1 MLRLARRNTTRYF
14 ERLNV
19 KHLESATHI
28 DDKDEVWNKHRLFC
42 EEHEI
47 YTAWSMFMLLVTSYA
62 VVYDPYEL
70 AFLKEESENWQVD
83 IFLTCCFLCDIII
96 NFNTAPYN
104 MQTDNFLIDR
114 AAIAKQYVTGWLW
127 VDVVSTIPW
136 DEIFKL
142 LAASMKHADE
152 NSDQGVQTI
161 SRGVRLLR
169 LLRLLRV
176 FRYYKLRKF
185 LINVEEK
192 LQINLYVTS
201 LARSVLI
208 ILYMAHLLAC
218 LWYLAALQGAE
229 MGYEHV
235 WLDTV
240 ETHIAETSPYLESIF
255 WSINIL
261 FVNIMHPPCNPLE
274 FVMCIAMLL
283 IGAFVFGFIF
293 STVNDLVKQVSVESS
308 DVSLQPPSTLSV
320 LPTACPSTLTVVYS
334 RSRTLEV
341 YRTHS
346 PSTLTLISRLL
357 NCGVYRVSTR
367 Q

>member
-104 MQTDNFLIDR
+104 MQTDNFLR
-114 AAIAKQYVTGWLW
+114 SRPIATIRDWMAVVTWYHHS
-127 VDVVSTIPW
+127 V

-152 NSDQGVQTI
+152 NWI
-161 SRGVRLLR
+161 RACKPSRAACGSR
-169 LLRLLRV
+169 LRLLRV

-208 ILYMAHLLAC
+208 ILYMAHFLAC
-218 LWYLAALQGAE
+218 LWYLAPYRGPR
-229 MGYEHV
+229 
-235 WLDTV
+235 WDT
-240 ETHIAETSPYLESIF
+240 
-255 WSINIL
+255 
-261 FVNIMHPPCNPLE
+261 
-274 FVMCIAMLL
+274 
-283 IGAFVFGFIF
+283 
-293 STVNDLVKQVSVESS
+293 STFAGHSRDA
-308 DVSLQPPSTLSV
+308 SLRRL
-320 LPTACPSTLTVVYS
+320 
-334 RSRTLEV
+334 R
-341 YRTHS
+341 
-346 PSTLTLISRLL
+346 IWSRLL
-357 NCGVYRVSTR
+357 VSISSSSISCIR
-367 Q
+367 HAIRSSLSCA